1 MLPDAVDA
9 TSVDFVDG
17 RGQVV
22 ATLTIVSRVPGTLF
36 VLSGFE
42 ARERDEEPVQLI
54 EGVSYEYEVANMAS
68 GLRLRESSIVQP
80 SRRHPAVGRIEPGL
94 AVGLLPLVIEGVNGI
109 PVGRAAVEVRS
120 SKLDY
125 HRDYRHMLDDLAE
138 MAIGLLTDIRAPSVA
153 RLTVA
158 DAASAEIAHHQFAFL
173 RATLES
179 RSFRDAIARV
189 TRLPHRQWTSHVDP
203 IDIRRVGRQK
213 RATIQ
218 ALASGSPRVRLPAT
232 HPLSTAMRAEAIDVP
247 SVPRTVPHVRAI
259 ETADTPEN
267 RFVKF
272 ALMEFEGL
280 LATME
285 QRLPANSG
293 TADARLRREIVRL
306 REQLAGVLAAS
317 LFSDV
322 SEPRYLPLGSPVLQ
336 RKGGYREVLQTWLKF
351 HLASK
356 LTWDAGQEVFEAGKR
371 DVALLYEYWV
381 FFQLLKTMT
390 RLLHLE
396 TPPAHRLI
404 EWTRDRFD
412 LRLKSGRTLS
422 FDGLVRGT
430 ERPMRACFNYN
441 RTFSGT
447 NPNSPNF
454 PRAGSWTRTMRP
466 DYTVSVWPAELTA
479 NEAELKEHIVHVH
492 FDAKYRVEH
501 ITDLFGG
508 ESIGAIE
515 DDERADRENTRA
527 KRADLLKMHAYRD
540 AIRRTEGAYV
550 IYPGVSGSQ
559 LWQGFHEI
567 LPGLGA
573 FALRPGMDGPEAEAI
588 ETFLREVLLHVAD
601 PSTSREQVR
610 RKSAEIRSTS

>member
-1 MLPDAVDA
+1 MLPNTVDA
-9 TSVDFVDG
+9 ASVDFIDTRG
-17 RGQVV
+17 RVI
-22 ATLTIVSRVPGTLF
+22 ATMTITPRVPRTLF
-36 VLSGFE
+36 VLSETE
-42 ARERDEEPVQLI
+42 ARGLDEEPVQLV
-54 EGVSYEYEVANMAS
+54 EGVSYEYEIANVAS

-80 SRRHPAVGRIEPGL
+80 SRRHPTVGRIEPGL
-94 AVGLLPLVIEGVNGI
+94 AVGLLPFIIEEVNGDPI
-109 PVGRAAVEVRS
+109 GRAAVEVRS

-138 MAIGLLTDIRAPSVA
+138 TALGLLTDIRAPSVA
-153 RLTVA
+153 RLQIGG
-158 DAASAEIAHHQFAFL
+158 AASSEITHHQFAFL

-179 RSFRDAIARV
+179 RPFRDAIARV
-189 TRLPHRQWTSHVDP
+189 TSVPHRQWTTHVDP
-203 IDIRRVGRQK
+203 IDIRRAGRQK

-218 ALASGSPRVRLPAT
+218 ALVSGYPRVRLPVP
-232 HPLSTAMRAEAIDVP
+232 HPLSTAMMAAGIEVP
-247 SVPRTVPHVRAI
+247 SVPRTVPHTRAI
-259 ETADTPEN
+259 ETVDTPEN

-272 ALMEFEGL
+272 ALMDFEGL
-280 LATME
+280 LASME
-285 QRLPANSG
+285 QRLPGNPG

-306 REQLAGVLAAS
+306 REQLTGVLGAS
-317 LFSDV
+317 LFRDV
-322 SEPRYLPLGSPVLQ
+322 SEPQYLPLGSPVLQ
-336 RKGGYREVLQTWLKF
+336 RKGGYREILQTWLKF

-381 FFQLLKTMT
+381 FFRLLKLMT
-390 RLLHLE
+390 RLLYLE
-396 TPPAHRLI
+396 TPPAHHLI

-412 LRLKSGRTLS
+412 LRLKSGRMLS
-422 FDGLVRGT
+422 FEGLVRGT
-430 ERPMRACFNYN
+430 ERPMRACFSYS

-447 NPNSPNF
+447 SPGSQNY
-454 PRAGSWTRTMRP
+454 PQAGSWTRTMRP
-466 DYTVSVWPAELTA
+466 DYTISVWPAELSA
-479 NEAELKEHIVHVH
+479 HQAELEEHIVHVH

-508 ESIGAIE
+508 EGMGAVE
-515 DDERADRENTRA
+515 DDERADRDNTRA

-573 FALRPGMDGPEAEAI
+573 FALRPDMEESDAVAI
-588 ETFLREVLLHVAD
+588 ESFLREILQHVAD
-601 PSTSREQVR
+601 PSTSREQA
-610 RKSAEIRSTS
+610 RKASAEIRLKL